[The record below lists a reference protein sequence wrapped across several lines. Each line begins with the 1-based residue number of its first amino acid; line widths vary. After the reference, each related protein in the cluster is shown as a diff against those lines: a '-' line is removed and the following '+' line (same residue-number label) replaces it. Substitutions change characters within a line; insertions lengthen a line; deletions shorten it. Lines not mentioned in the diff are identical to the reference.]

1 MEWPGVNGIIRVY
14 SLCSSVCTRLD
25 WVPLFCHHHLI
36 ISFLF
41 FSLGFFLLIFSSSL
55 FSFSHHYRPFLLLLN

>member
-1 MEWPGVNGIIRVY
+1 MERPGVNGIIRVY

-41 FSLGFFLLIFSSSL
+41 LFSWFFLPHIFLIAILIFS
-55 FSFSHHYRPFLLLLN
+55 P